1 MSIGVV
7 AEARQLL
14 AAQIGY
20 LDEAGSEAVEERPEV
35 YDAAGEDAEALDDLG
50 ADGYGPGGVNGVGCL
65 RGAIDVYHLDND
77 CCDDTGA

>member
-20 LDEAGSEAVEERPEV
+20 LDEAGLEAVEERPEV
-35 YDAAGEDAEALDDLG
+35 YDAADEDAETLDDLD
-50 ADGYGPGGVNGVGCL
+50 ADGYGPGGVNGVGC
-65 RGAIDVYHLDND
+65 
-77 CCDDTGA
+77 